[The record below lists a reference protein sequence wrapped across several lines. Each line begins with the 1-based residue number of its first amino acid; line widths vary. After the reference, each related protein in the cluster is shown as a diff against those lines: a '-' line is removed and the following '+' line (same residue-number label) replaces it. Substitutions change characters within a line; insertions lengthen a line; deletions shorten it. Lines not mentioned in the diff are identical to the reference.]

1 MKISDEPKASVSDQD
16 AEQAARRRFL
26 KMTGSMA
33 TLLPLLSLP
42 GFTACA
48 ASSSP
53 RSPTSTPS
61 IAPPTRAP
69 DIHGPTLWYPAPASE
84 SRVILEAMPIGNGRL
99 GALVGGDPGRDFLY
113 LTDSSMWL
121 GGANTSLGSDGQFG
135 YETSDFG
142 SLVMLAKLYL
152 DVDGHELAGVA
163 DYRRELDLGNG
174 YMRVSYRK
182 NDICYVREIFAS
194 HPDDV
199 IVIHL
204 SQSGGGTFTGTIDLQ
219 GTRNETIQFEP
230 QAPGSCFH
238 GALDNGLKYAASAQA
253 ASLSGTVS
261 ADHARLRFVH
271 CEALT
276 IVFCG
281 GTNYTPELSKGYIDS
296 SLDPLLLAK
305 QKCGAALSHDKAVL
319 LHTHIAD
326 YRALYDTMQVNLG
339 TSSKE
344 QRAADTWTR
353 LQARAKADASADPE
367 LEAAY
372 LQFGRYLTIAGSRDK
387 LPTGL
392 QGLWLSDSAPPWM
405 GDYHTDINVQMNYW
419 LPDRAGLPSCF
430 DALANYCLAQ
440 MESWTSITQQY
451 FNDPSNGFRNSSGK
465 IAGWTVAIST
475 NILGGNGW
483 WWHPAGSAW
492 LCNSLWQHYQYVP
505 DQHYLSR
512 IYPLL
517 KGACEFWEARLLPTR
532 VIDPLSGQAHEVLID
547 DSDWSPEQ
555 GPTNA
560 KGITY
565 AQELV
570 WDLFE
575 NYRRAATT
583 LGVDTHYQATIS
595 SLQSRLYLPQVSSKT
610 GWLEEWMT
618 PENLGDPAHRHLSP
632 LIGLFPGDR
641 ITADASPAAL
651 LTGVTQLLD
660 ARGMASYG
668 WGCAWRAMC
677 WARLKHADKAYQL
690 VLTNLAPWQLRGNGT
705 AMNLF
710 DIYQLGPG
718 AIAFQI
724 DANFGTPTAMLEML
738 LYSRPGLIELLPA
751 LPAAW
756 ADGAITGVGAR
767 DGFVVDMS
775 WRHGSVTKATLR
787 SVGGT
792 TIRLKC
798 GQQLHAISL
807 RPGESVTIVPG
818 AH

>member
-1 MKISDEPKASVSDQD
+1 MKTSDDPRAPTGEHDPQ
-16 AEQAARRRFL
+16 QAARRRFL
-26 KMTGSMA
+26 KLTGTMA
-33 TLLPLLSLP
+33 TLLPWLSLP
-42 GFTACA
+42 TFTADA
-48 ASSSP
+48 A
-53 RSPTSTPS
+53 TSTARPER
-61 IAPPTRAP
+61 PPRM
-69 DIHGPTLWYPAPASE
+69 HGVKLWYPTPASE
-84 SRVILEAMPIGNGRL
+84 SQVILEAMPIGNGRI
-99 GALVGGDPGRDFLY
+99 GALVGGDPARDFLY
-113 LTDSSMWL
+113 LSDGSMWL
-121 GGANTSLGSDGQFG
+121 GGQNKSLGSDGQFA
-135 YETSDFG
+135 YETTDFG

-152 DVDGHELAGVA
+152 SIDGHEFAGLA
-163 DYRRELDLGNG
+163 DYRRELDLSNG

-182 NDICYVREIFAS
+182 NDVHYAREIFAS

-199 IVIHL
+199 IVIQL
-204 SQSGGGTFTGTIDLQ
+204 SQSGGGRYSGAIELQ
-219 GTRNETIQFEP
+219 GTRNEVTRFEA
-230 QAPGSCFH
+230 QAPGSYFN
-238 GALDNGLKYAASAQA
+238 GTLDNGLQYAASVIA
-253 ASLSGTVS
+253 ASPSGTVFV
-261 ADHARLRFVH
+261 DNGCLRFAH

-281 GTNYTPELSKGYIDS
+281 GTNYTANLAKAYIDT
-296 SLDPLLLAK
+296 SLDPLILAR
-305 QKCGAALSHDKAVL
+305 QKRDAAISHGEVAL
-319 LHTHIAD
+319 LHRHVAD
-326 YRALYDTMQVNLG
+326 YGALYDTMQVNLG
-339 TSSKE
+339 SSSD
-344 QRAADTWTR
+344 QQLAADTWTR
-353 LQARAKADASADPE
+353 LRARAQAGAAADPE

-372 LQFGRYLTIAGSRDK
+372 LQFGRYLTIAGSRDR

-405 GDYHTDINVQMNYW
+405 GDYHNDINLQMNYW

-440 MESWTSITQQY
+440 LASWTSITQQY
-451 FNDPSNGFRNSSGK
+451 FNDPRNGFRNHSGK

-475 NILGGNGW
+475 NIFGGNGW
-483 WWHPAGSAW
+483 WWHPGGSAW
-492 LCNSLWQHYQYVP
+492 LCNSLWQHYQYTL
-505 DQHYLSR
+505 DQAYLAR

-517 KGACEFWEARLLPTR
+517 KGACQFWEARLLSTQ
-532 VIDPLSGQAHEVLID
+532 VIDPANGQSHDVLID

-575 NYRRAATT
+575 NYRQAAARLDLDGSYRAVIGA
-583 LGVDTHYQATIS
+583 LQA
-595 SLQSRLYLPQVSSKT
+595 RLYLPQVSSKT

-641 ITADASPAAL
+641 ISADRSPAPL
-651 LTGVTQLLD
+651 ISGVTALLD
-660 ARGMASYG
+660 ARGMTSFG
-668 WGCAWRAMC
+668 WACAWRAMC
-677 WARLKHADKAYQL
+677 WARLKNADKAYQL
-690 VLTNLAPWQLRGNGT
+690 VLTNLAPWPIHGNGS
-705 AMNLF
+705 AVNLF

-718 AIAFQI
+718 SIAFQI

-756 ADGAITGVGAR
+756 AGSGNITGVGAR

-775 WRHGSVTKATLR
+775 WRHGEVTQATVR

-792 TIRLKC
+792 ATTLKC
-798 GQQLHAISL
+798 GTHVQAISL
-807 RPGESVTIVPG
+807 RAGESVTITPG
-818 AH
+818 SR